1 MIRAEK
7 TDAGVKINLV
17 GIAEDLL
24 DEVAVAMA
32 HVMVNAVAGS
42 RSIGDEITYEV
53 PMKEIIIRAISYL
66 KDIESSEDAS

>member
-32 HVMVNAVAGS
+32 HVMVNAVVGS

-53 PMKEIIIRAISYL
+53 PLKEIITRAIGYL
-66 KDIESSEDAS
+66 KDITSGEDAS